1 MKTKVNYI
9 KVIRNAEPT
18 QVLVAYDAFDF
29 NPAEDVY
36 ENKYLFA
43 VEVKTENG
51 IETYNNVHSIYL
63 NGVTSRITIVSPNE
77 YIIDLFGDEVQYDAG
92 ENFDV
97 NVETEEDRELARKL
111 GILKEMGL

>member
-1 MKTKVNYI
+1 MKAKVDYI
-9 KVIRNAEPT
+9 KVIRDEKPT

-36 ENKYLFA
+36 ENKYLFV

-51 IETYNNVHSIYL
+51 IEIYNNVHSIYL
-63 NGVTSRITIVSPNE
+63 NGVTSRITIISPNE
-77 YIIDLFGDEVQYDAG
+77 YIIDLFGNEVLYDGG

-97 NVETEEDRELARKL
+97 NVETEEDRELAKKL
-111 GILKEMGL
+111 AILEEMGL

>member
-1 MKTKVNYI
+1 MKAKVDYI

-18 QVLVAYDAFDF
+18 QVLTAYDVFDF

-36 ENKYLFA
+36 ENKYLFT

-51 IETYNNVHSIYL
+51 IETYNDVHSIYL
-63 NGVTSRITIVSPNE
+63 NGVNSRITIISPDE
-77 YIIDLFGDEVQYDAG
+77 YIVDLFGNEIFYDAG

-111 GILKEMGL
+111 AILKEMGL